1 MNSILSNASVGY
13 DFETKE
19 VVFEIHA
26 HIRVPSDTAA
36 KYKTPGLILVSEK
49 DIIEMWEHVLTDGA
63 HDIDSDIFDDEEL
76 EEILL
81 SEAAKAFGNIWSEL
95 TVDLMELTEED
106 DEEEDTECDCF
117 PCQLRQLVEEGG
129 LSSLLSPWAS
139 AKD

>member
-49 DIIEMWEHVLTDGA
+49 DIIEMWEHVLCDAA
-63 HDIDSDIFDDEEL
+63 HDIDSDIFDDKEL

-81 SEAAKAFGNIWSEL
+81 SEAGKAFVDIWDEL
-95 TVDLMELTEED
+95 TDDFMEFARED
-106 DEEEDTECDCF
+106 DEEEDTECDCPSCHF
-117 PCQLRQLVEEGG
+117 LRIMDGV
-129 LSSLLSPWAS
+129 
-139 AKD
+139 DF